1 MKVRT
6 FFSSLLVLVLVLL
19 VVGLGGFW
27 QLTAQS
33 PIRLIK
39 RGGQPLP
46 EAAVF
51 VPKNTPLMASLL
63 VRPDQLTTLWQ
74 LQSAPSQRRQTLAEI
89 DRLRT
94 AVLAG
99 SGLSYEEDISPWL
112 GSEVTFAVTTI
123 DRDQDPSNG
132 RQPGYLLAL
141 SCIDSEQATAALELF
156 WRRRALAGNSL
167 VFEQFAGSKL
177 IYTKQLPSAI
187 AQNSTSATQAF
198 DNIASA
204 VVGQQ
209 FVLLANDPT
218 ILKQA
223 LTNVQ
228 SADLNLDQDGD
239 YRTALTEL
247 PKNRVGL
254 VFLNLPKDLA
264 WLGFPEQPLTTLGLG
279 SQDDVFDRSLL
290 SLRLDPAGVIA
301 DTALLA
307 AGGHRFHPRTI
318 EPSLAT
324 EIATEMIDF
333 LPIDVPLA
341 AIGQDFYS
349 LWEALNRTLA
359 VYLPDLNPLGIV
371 TRALNVEWDADMA
384 PSLLG
389 WVKGNYAL
397 GMLPI
402 TAAKPL
408 DWVLAVQRQADTAET
423 VQKLDQLAQAQGLS
437 VGPLQLPDQQSVMAW
452 IRLAVNPER
461 SRDRL
466 QLSTA
471 VTALH
476 TQVKDIEVFATS
488 LTGINQAMQSSRS
501 SRRSPDWQAAVA
513 SFRRPHGGIL
523 YLDWPRMKPSL
534 LKRSAWLRLADAIAE
549 PLSQRLKS
557 VAITSYG
564 GDEKFQHG
572 GIFFRLSNS

>member
-6 FFSSLLVLVLVLL
+6 FFSSLLVLVLILL

-33 PIRLIK
+33 PVRLIK

-63 VRPDQLTTLWQ
+63 VRPDQLATLWQ
-74 LQSAPSQRRQTLAEI
+74 LQSAPGQRRQTLAEI

-94 AVLAG
+94 ALLAG
-99 SGLSYEEDISPWL
+99 SGLSYDEDIRPWL
-112 GSEVTFAVTTI
+112 GSEITFAVTTI
-123 DRDQDPSNG
+123 DRDQDSSNG
-132 RQPGYLLAL
+132 QQPGYLLAF
-141 SCIDSEQATAALELF
+141 SCLDSEQATVALELF

-177 IYTKQLPSAI
+177 IYTQQLPSAI
-187 AQNSTSATQAF
+187 AQPNPSSAQAF

-209 FVLLANDPT
+209 FVLFANDPA

-239 YRTALTEL
+239 YRTALAEL

-301 DTALLA
+301 DTALLV

-318 EPSLAT
+318 DTSFAT
-324 EIATEMIDF
+324 EIVAEMMDF
-333 LPIDVPLA
+333 LPAGVPLA
-341 AIGQDFYS
+341 AIGQDLYG
-349 LWEALNRTLA
+349 LWEALSRTLA
-359 VYLPDLNPLGIV
+359 VYLPDFNPLG
-371 TRALNVEWDADMA
+371 TFMQTLNVKWEPEMA
-384 PSLLG
+384 SSLLG

-397 GMLPI
+397 GMLPT
-402 TAAKPL
+402 TAAKSP
-408 DWVLAVQRQADTAET
+408 DWVLAVQHQADTAEA
-423 VQKLDQLAQAQGLS
+423 VQQLDGLAQRQGLS
-437 VGPLQLPDQQSVMAW
+437 VGPLHLPDQQSVMGW
-452 IRLAVNPER
+452 IRLAVNSER
-461 SRDRL
+461 GSDRL
-466 QLSTA
+466 QLSTVVA
-471 VTALH
+471 ALH
-476 TQVKDIEVFATS
+476 TQIKDIEVFATS
-488 LTGINQAMQSSRS
+488 LTGINQAVHNSRS
-501 SRRSPDWQAAVA
+501 SRQSPNWQAAMA

-523 YLDWPRMKPSL
+523 YLDWPRIKPIL